1 MKNIDNFIVGT
12 KVKCNTIGHKSAGLI
27 GVLTEICNKPNLGY
41 GFIGE
46 IMVNL
51 YQCEDLT
58 TYWKMRNGKS
68 ISIDDMDLNHL
79 RNTLKM
85 IVNNSNKHKVKVIIK
100 KQEFKL
106 NGDIAND
113 FNETHLSDEDD
124 DRFDEFNDNA
134 SYSLN
139 FP

>member
-1 MKNIDNFIVGT
+1 MINNQ
-12 KVKCNTIGHKSAGLI
+12 
-27 GVLTEICNKPNLGY
+27 P
-41 GFIGE
+41 
-46 IMVNL
+46 
-51 YQCEDLT
+51 

-68 ISIDDMDLNHL
+68 ISIDGMDLNHL

>member
-1 MKNIDNFIVGT
+1 M
-12 KVKCNTIGHKSAGLI
+12 SA
-27 GVLTEICNKPNLGY
+27 NP
-41 GFIGE
+41 
-46 IMVNL
+46 
-51 YQCEDLT
+51 

>member
-1 MKNIDNFIVGT
+1 MNNQ
-12 KVKCNTIGHKSAGLI
+12 
-27 GVLTEICNKPNLGY
+27 P
-41 GFIGE
+41 
-46 IMVNL
+46 
-51 YQCEDLT
+51 

-113 FNETHLSDEDD
+113 FNETHLSDEND

>member
-1 MKNIDNFIVGT
+1 M
-12 KVKCNTIGHKSAGLI
+12 SANPI
-27 GVLTEICNKPNLGY
+27 
-41 GFIGE
+41 
-46 IMVNL
+46 
-51 YQCEDLT
+51 
-58 TYWKMRNGKS
+58 YWKMRNGKS

-113 FNETHLSDEDD
+113 FNETHLSDEND

>member
-1 MKNIDNFIVGT
+1 M
-12 KVKCNTIGHKSAGLI
+12 SANPI
-27 GVLTEICNKPNLGY
+27 
-41 GFIGE
+41 
-46 IMVNL
+46 
-51 YQCEDLT
+51 
-58 TYWKMRNGKS
+58 YWKMRNGKS

-106 NGDIAND
+106 NCDIAND

-124 DRFDEFNDNA
+124 DRFNEFNDNA

>member
-1 MKNIDNFIVGT
+1 MP
-12 KVKCNTIGHKSAGLI
+12 
-27 GVLTEICNKPNLGY
+27 NKP
-41 GFIGE
+41 
-46 IMVNL
+46 
-51 YQCEDLT
+51 
-58 TYWKMRNGKS
+58 TYWKQRNGVL
-68 ISIDDMDLNHL
+68 ISIDDMDVNHL

-124 DRFDEFNDNA
+124 DRFDEFYDNA
-134 SYSLN
+134 PQLT
-139 FP
+139 